1 MCSIPYLLFSKDDSN
16 HFPQSTIKDH
26 QNFCKLFLKVQTSY
40 ERLNER
46 KKEENKNIKHLSSSS
61 PESQIQSKI
70 WNWFE
75 NLSFKHKKKI
85 CTIKNKWLVKIIIQ
99 LYFIYS
105 LDRKSSFEP
114 TSESYINILF
124 QKNYQNIGGLIYK
137 HLIPIC
143 NERKNYLGY
152 YDEYYIKSY
161 FNLLESDSYRITKD
175 VKKEEIDYEEKL
187 LNNIILLSVED
198 ESLDTISLNEEF
210 LKKDLKTFK
219 RILDYFSNKNYFKDW
234 LTPFNFNNCYNFS
247 YPEWMHNNNNQKMNL
262 CKFISGVFEQ
272 QILVFYQYFLYT
284 NNIYDFSY
292 NNSIEEI
299 NKDNKNLETFLK
311 DHFTHNSSIDNSK
324 QKKENV
330 IAKNVIENIVN
341 KIKAE
346 KKFDNFKKMCDQLHN
361 DYYKSNF
368 YIGNKICTDLSDN
381 VFNELNEEMEKGKSK
396 GKEMQLLLNKINY
409 IKFEDVKNY
418 REYIYIYLRKYFI
431 DLRKEKIINELLNE
445 NKSGKKKKKKRKNKL
460 EPKNIISNED
470 ILNNNNINKKDKDKD
485 RENDNIHNIPIDN
498 NNNSY
503 ENIEVINNGNN
514 SSSSNDENEKV
525 YRKKTKEN
533 EDTFVTVK
541 NYDIEDNNN
550 NNNNYLRNSN
560 NTKEI
565 KNKNKEFF
573 LFPISNK
580 KQKNKNK
587 NNYLSENNIEGK
599 NNNEIENI
607 NNKKVIKENEE
618 KEKEKEKENKKKEE
632 LKEDLRE
639 EVKEEKEMKK
649 EVEEEKE
656 KEGKK
661 EKEKEKKMEETENNN
676 NTKKE
681 EEEKEKKELKKEK
694 EEKEEKEL
702 TKEEEKENITK
713 KEEEE
718 KIIEKDKKHN
728 KNNFIKNKNIFKKE
742 DKKNKNKTNNKK
754 ETKNEI
760 IKETKKEKKS
770 VELTQTTAISIQMLN
785 DSNNTKDKNYSSN
798 KIISIEKQNPLEI
811 NKFSPLQETT
821 TFFSY
826 EPKNNKEN
834 EKEENN
840 EKPVNMTINIINNQ
854 YIYQQYN
861 PFINMQFLYYYHTP
875 SELFFDMLTKEINN
889 YCNFTYKN
897 IEYLNTIRIKYLKKI
912 ENLIKTGLE
921 KKYKIKFG
929 HYGSY
934 FTNLSI
940 EGSDLDILVFYKP
953 NNPNFDFLKDI
964 IDLLNNH
971 EKEFECIHPI
981 LSASVPVIKL
991 QFNISNEIDHKIIQ
1005 FLPYYG
1011 YKDISHIKIDL
1022 TFTFDENEFK
1032 RPDQIVTYINKKNEE
1047 FPNIKPL
1054 LLVLKRY
1061 FRIMKMNK
1069 SFTGGL
1075 SSHSLFLLV
1084 LAFLKNNPLLNS
1096 SQFSLGKSLYFS
1108 LEKYSFF
1115 DYNNYGI
1122 DVEGPQL
1129 YYLLKENLN
1138 FVFNDYENRRE
1149 EINIIDPFTKIN
1161 VAKSSFQVD
1170 EIKNTFNKA
1179 LFFFKFE
1186 AWKYDSNNYQTFNS
1200 TNNLTIIDNNKEND
1214 FIIIKKFFS
1223 IK

>member
-1 MCSIPYLLFSKDDSN
+1 M
-16 HFPQSTIKDH
+16 
-26 QNFCKLFLKVQTSY
+26 
-40 ERLNER
+40 
-46 KKEENKNIKHLSSSS
+46 
-61 PESQIQSKI
+61 
-70 WNWFE
+70 
-75 NLSFKHKKKI
+75 
-85 CTIKNKWLVKIIIQ
+85 
-99 LYFIYS
+99 
-105 LDRKSSFEP
+105 
-114 TSESYINILF
+114 
-124 QKNYQNIGGLIYK
+124 
-137 HLIPIC
+137 
-143 NERKNYLGY
+143 
-152 YDEYYIKSY
+152 
-161 FNLLESDSYRITKD
+161 
-175 VKKEEIDYEEKL
+175 
-187 LNNIILLSVED
+187 
-198 ESLDTISLNEEF
+198 
-210 LKKDLKTFK
+210 
-219 RILDYFSNKNYFKDW
+219 
-234 LTPFNFNNCYNFS
+234 
-247 YPEWMHNNNNQKMNL
+247 
-262 CKFISGVFEQ
+262 
-272 QILVFYQYFLYT
+272 
-284 NNIYDFSY
+284 
-292 NNSIEEI
+292 
-299 NKDNKNLETFLK
+299 
-311 DHFTHNSSIDNSK
+311 
-324 QKKENV
+324 
-330 IAKNVIENIVN
+330 
-341 KIKAE
+341 
-346 KKFDNFKKMCDQLHN
+346 
-361 DYYKSNF
+361 
-368 YIGNKICTDLSDN
+368 
-381 VFNELNEEMEKGKSK
+381 
-396 GKEMQLLLNKINY
+396 
-409 IKFEDVKNY
+409 
-418 REYIYIYLRKYFI
+418 
-431 DLRKEKIINELLNE
+431 
-445 NKSGKKKKKKRKNKL
+445 
-460 EPKNIISNED
+460 
-470 ILNNNNINKKDKDKD
+470 
-485 RENDNIHNIPIDN
+485 
-498 NNNSY
+498 
-503 ENIEVINNGNN
+503 
-514 SSSSNDENEKV
+514 

-587 NNYLSENNIEGK
+587 HNNNSYMNNTEEKVITDKEKGK
-599 NNNEIENI
+599 NNN
-607 NNKKVIKENEE
+607 NNKECQVLPDKEEKKENE
-618 KEKEKEKENKKKEE
+618 KENNIQK
-632 LKEDLRE
+632 D
-639 EVKEEKEMKK
+639 
-649 EVEEEKE
+649 
-656 KEGKK
+656 
-661 EKEKEKKMEETENNN
+661 
-676 NTKKE
+676 
-681 EEEKEKKELKKEK
+681 EK
-694 EEKEEKEL
+694 EEKDEIK
-702 TKEEEKENITK
+702 KGKNSNIK
-713 KEEEE
+713 
-718 KIIEKDKKHN
+718 KDK
-728 KNNFIKNKNIFKKE
+728 NIIKKE
-742 DKKNKNKTNNKK
+742 DRKNKSKASNRKDNKKKIIDITNVNGKKNF
-754 ETKNEI
+754 
-760 IKETKKEKKS
+760 
-770 VELTQTTAISIQMLN
+770 ELTETTAISIQMLN
-785 DSNNTKDKNYSSN
+785 DTINKNSTSN
-798 KIISIEKQNPLEI
+798 KIISIEKQNHLEI

-826 EPKNNKEN
+826 EPKNKTEQEKEKQQGKEEKKNTEKEKEN
-834 EKEENN
+834 ENN

-854 YIYQQYN
+854 YIYQQY

-875 SELFFDMLTKEINN
+875 SELFFDLLTKDIIN
-889 YCNFTYKN
+889 YSNFTCKN
-897 IEYLNTIRIKYLKKI
+897 IEYLNKIRCKYLEKV
-912 ENLIKTGLE
+912 EELIKFGLE

-1075 SSHSLFLLV
+1075 SSHSLFLLI